1 MLDWEENLF
10 LGLKALYR
18 RAVVTPQE
26 RRRASVRVW
35 LKDERTSLLRLGEM
49 LAGRPLAVF
58 ETPEAVLCGGERLFL
73 PREFS
78 VARSVAGNLAL
89 YQVKTILGALA
100 LRDGWRPSDGSLVE
114 RASRCYAEFPGLE
127 SRIESLRQDLPPPM
141 DLWQTL
147 GQIPDGVRDP
157 GEQVSETLPDP
168 NASTG
173 RVTTEVEGKGQANV
187 EVRPA
192 QDDDGVGAETPMHT
206 FEKVET
212 LEEYTGQSRKSDAED
227 ELEDHLEALQS
238 INMTQVLRSAER
250 PRSIYRS
257 DMILDGAALEVGSV
271 QATDGIP
278 YPEWD
283 HRRHTYRDAWCLV
296 KERAVTTSKP
306 GWSEDVAVRH
316 RRLIHQL
323 RRQFATLTSDW
334 LRLRRQP
341 VGNEFDVDAV
351 VDSEVE
357 RRTGHTPS
365 ESIYLD
371 RRRDLHDIAALI
383 LLDESY
389 STDAWIDN
397 RRVLDIIC
405 ETVFCVG
412 DVLEDYIE
420 RFALATFTSHT
431 RRSCEFNVV
440 KDFKE
445 PWRTT
450 SGRLGTLEPRGYTRI
465 GPALRH
471 AQERLAQEKASRK
484 IIILLTDGRPCDYD
498 RYEGTYGI
506 KDVKKAL
513 EVGRL
518 NGIQTHAF
526 AIEKQAAE
534 YFPQMFTQ
542 HHYDI
547 LRTPDRLA
555 QTMSKLFARLLAA

>member
-1 MLDWEENLF
+1 MLDWEENIF

-18 RAVVTPQE
+18 RAVVRPREQQ
-26 RRRASVRVW
+26 RASVRAW
-35 LKDERTSLLRLGEM
+35 LRDHRTSLLLLGEM
-49 LAGRPLAVF
+49 LAGRPLSVF
-58 ETPEAVLCGGERLFL
+58 ETPEPILCRDDRLFL
-73 PREFS
+73 PPEFS
-78 VARSVAGNLAL
+78 VAPSREGNLAL
-89 YQVKTILGALA
+89 FELKAILASLA
-100 LRDGWRPSDGSLVE
+100 IRDGTRCDRSSVEGLAQRYFQEFPRLEEKIQSLQQVMPSSADLWRTLGTLPEEGRAPRE
-114 RASRCYAEFPGLE
+114 RAV
-127 SRIESLRQDLPPPM
+127 DLA
-141 DLWQTL
+141 
-147 GQIPDGVRDP
+147 
-157 GEQVSETLPDP
+157 GEPAP
-168 NASTG
+168 STG
-173 RVTTEVEGKGQANV
+173 RVTTEVEGKGQADV
-187 EVRPA
+187 KVLLSTG
-192 QDDDGVGAETPMHT
+192 DDGAGAETPMHT

-212 LEEYTGQSRKSDAED
+212 LEEYTGQSRKSDSDD
-227 ELEDHLEALQS
+227 ELEEHLEALQS
-238 INMTQVLRSAER
+238 IEMTQVLRSAER

-257 DMILDGAALEVGSV
+257 DLILDGAALEVGSD
-271 QATDGIP
+271 QPGPGIA

-283 HRRHTYRDAWCLV
+283 YRRHAYRPDWCFV
-296 KERAVTTSKP
+296 QERPVTRHKP
-306 GWSEDVAVRH
+306 DWPKGVEIRH

-334 LRLRRQP
+334 LRVRRQP
-341 VGNEFDVDAV
+341 VGTEFDIDAV

-365 ESIYLD
+365 EAIYLD
-371 RRRDLHDIAALI
+371 RRRELHDIAALI

-389 STDAWIDN
+389 STDAWIDDQ
-397 RRVLDIIC
+397 RVLDIIC

-412 DVLEDYIE
+412 EVLEEYIE
-420 RFALATFTSHT
+420 RFALATFTSNT

-440 KDFKE
+440 KDFAE
-445 PWRTT
+445 PWRG
-450 SGRLGTLEPRGYTRI
+450 SAGRLGALEPRGYTRI

-471 AQERLAQEKASRK
+471 AQERLLNEAATRK

-513 EVGRL
+513 QVGQR

-534 YFPQMFTQ
+534 CFPQMFTQ

-555 QTMSKLFARLLAA
+555 QTMCKLFARLLAA